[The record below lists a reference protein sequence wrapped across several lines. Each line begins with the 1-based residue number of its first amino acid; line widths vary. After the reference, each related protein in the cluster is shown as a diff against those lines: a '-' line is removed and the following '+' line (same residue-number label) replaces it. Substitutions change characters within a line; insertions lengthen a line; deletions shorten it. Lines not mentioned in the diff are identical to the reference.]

1 MQRLA
6 KRIARG
12 DCEKY
17 KRDRDI
23 ELYLHVKQEPSIA
36 EGLIFREQRIVLPE
50 ALQRKVVKLGQSG
63 TPGQTKT
70 KQLLREKYWF
80 QIRNSMIDTAIDQCY
95 KCQVVTKENKEEP
108 IKVTS
113 IPNQPWDTVSI
124 DHGHYNLVIIDMRHA
139 TQWYNRCHQPG

>member
-12 DCEKY
+12 DWEKY
-17 KRDRDI
+17 KRDQDI

-36 EGLIFREQRIVLPE
+36 EGLIFREQCIVLPE
-50 ALQRKVVKLGQSG
+50 ALQRKVVKLGHNLG
-63 TPGQTKT
+63 YLGKTKT

-80 QIRNSMIDTAIDQCY
+80 PLMNSMIDTAIDQCY

-124 DHGHYNLVIIDMRHA
+124 DHGGPYPDGHYNLVIIDMRHA
-139 TQWYNRCHQPG
+139 TQW